1 MKVPFKQIVGA
12 GLAAGLAFGAAAVVH
27 AQAGNYP
34 DKPIRIVVPYPPG
47 GSTDAVARLV
57 GEQMSNKLGQPVIVD
72 NRPGASGV
80 VAADSVLRQPADG
93 YTLMLVVS
101 SHALIDK
108 TMKINFKPLEDF
120 RGVGTAAYTEFA
132 LMGNPRTAE
141 KDLQSAIAKIKANP
155 ESINWGMVGINGM
168 GRMAVEQFA
177 AAADVK
183 LTPVPYQ
190 GSAPLVTGVSGG
202 DIDYALDVVG
212 TFVPHIQAG
221 RTLGL
226 AVSGSKRLPEIP
238 DVPTFAEAGLPDYAF
253 GMWYGFLARSE
264 TPEAVV
270 NKLATTLKEVVE
282 EPALQARLAN
292 LQLQPLVLSPAEFD
306 ARMAEDSKNFA
317 VLVERAGITPQ

>member
-1 MKVPFKQIVGA
+1 MKVSFKNIMGT
-12 GLAAGLAFGAAAVVH
+12 GLAVSLAFGAAAV
-27 AQAGNYP
+27 AQAQANYP

-57 GEQMSNKLGQPVIVD
+57 GEQMSNRLGQPVIVD

-80 VAADSVLRQPADG
+80 VAAESVLRTPADG

-108 TMKINFKPLEDF
+108 TMKINFNPLEDF

-141 KDLQSAIAKIKANP
+141 KDLQSALAKIKAKP
-155 ESINWGMVGINGM
+155 DSVNWGMVGINGM
-168 GRMAVEQFA
+168 GRMAVEQFNEA
-177 AAADVK
+177 AGVK
-183 LTPVPYQ
+183 IEAVPYQ

-212 TFVPHIQAG
+212 TFVPLIQAG

-226 AVSGSKRLPEIP
+226 AVSGDKRLPEIP
-238 DVPTFAEAGLPDYAF
+238 DVPTFAEAGLPNYSF
-253 GMWYGFLARSE
+253 GMWYGFLARNE
-264 TPEAVV
+264 TPDAIVE
-270 NKLATTLKEVVE
+270 KLSATLQEVVSS
-282 EPALQARLAN
+282 PAVQERLAGM
-292 LQLQPLVLSPAEFD
+292 QLQPLKLSAAEFD

-317 VLVERAGITPQ
+317 ALVQRAGITPQ